1 MFAVKILTI
10 IVVLQVI
17 DNSYSFPHG
26 ILGGL
31 GTLMGWTNGLMSLI
45 PKQTGTTT
53 NETSQNQTDTI
64 PLIDLLGFNEM
75 KRDNPER
82 PRTKCSTNCARK
94 TFKEL
99 VFINKL
105 FQSMENMYGNIND
118 RLNEITV
125 DSGRAK
131 RSVPKQEGRKAKAQR
146 GTRAKRAQE
155 NPTLAEL
162 TTKSKF
168 FPEYGVA
175 FHHFASLYPGLRRTF
190 LHIRLEIPNSPPY
203 VHLQPLNRSDCI
215 EMYGRLRLL
224 DNRITEKGYITMC
237 EESFDTLTLF
247 REQYQKLYNQAEELI
262 QSKFHHFLP
271 KDIVSHT
278 TFSLTSNRTK
288 RGLPGLALAGTM
300 AGLANGIMG
309 VVGKAVNAKATDEK
323 FNALIAASEELLKFA
338 TILANNDISISNDLS
353 ALSHATATGQRHFRE
368 RLNNVTTALADV
380 DSNVKRDIKRLVTIT
395 EHNARTVDS
404 TTTMTRFMIA
414 YTHLFTYKHM
424 PILTVAMNEMRSYI
438 DFLHRFLDG
447 LDELSTGRLTYE
459 ILDPKVLQDNLVQ
472 ISRKLEENK
481 AGYELVLT
489 EARDYYTS
497 PLLIYTNLNG
507 SLVLQIPIY
516 LREIRQPPMS
526 LHALETLPVPYDSE
540 TYKGAK
546 NQFTQVSL
554 TKDYFAAHALY
565 YVVITESQLKR
576 CLKIRAIYLCENSF
590 LRVNVHADSCES
602 AIYYRKSASTI
613 AKHCEITFIQN
624 KKHPSRIIDIE
635 DILVLSNLPK
645 PWILMCNG
653 NRKVYNVTY
662 STYAIINR
670 NEFCKCS
677 LSAGY
682 DYYLHKTML
691 SCDEENMQYSRVA
704 NIDIQY
710 VPNKAIFDIME
721 ATFKYPIKESVRNSL
736 RSISTKIPNYD
747 LHNLNWYETPTSV
760 TDAVMQ
766 MDDEH
771 IVVPLQK
778 VLHKVLERSDERI
791 YRTKQDMIDSAK
803 SIRQHL
809 ADAAWWNKLEFVS
822 SIAVWVFG
830 ALFILS
836 ICCFR
841 RSVVSTILGAK
852 VLEEVDMIKVVPGAK
867 AATLPPIPTIP
878 TRQPLD
884 LPTGFTWGH
893 REQDTID
900 AIKDAATKTLS
911 PYQITML
918 ALFAGLILYLVITR
932 CWKHCRHTSF
942 FYRSLFPMLV
952 WSKFHRGSPTTEI
965 VLKIREIGTNKV
977 IWVWL
982 TKVSEFPDD
991 LAATGTLDKDLIN
1004 ITDACCVRIIHA
1016 RWNDANIELYSFASK
1031 HYYSLPTKGAVSFL
1045 SSSKLKAIR
1054 HEYDYDIKLMA
1065 SFLGSTNVIPLL
1077 NTSTAASGYPTY
1089 EVVRETAAGPSTQGA
1104 SRIPRVSKVTQ
1115 PTTQQ
1120 PTPAPRTRPQM
1131 SRQVALEIP
1140 EQTVAFQSVATD

>member
-1 MFAVKILTI
+1 MLAVKILTI

-26 ILGGL
+26 VLGGL
-31 GTLMGWTNGLMSLI
+31 GTLIGWTNGLMSLI
-45 PKQTGTTT
+45 PKQTRTTT
-53 NETSQNQTDTI
+53 DETSQNQTDTI
-64 PLIDLLGFNEM
+64 PLIDLLGLNEM

-82 PRTKCSTNCARK
+82 TRTNCSTNCARK

-105 FQSMENMYGNIND
+105 FRSMENMYGNIND
-118 RLNEITV
+118 RLDEITV

-131 RSVPKQEGRKAKAQR
+131 RSVPKQERRKAKAQG

-237 EESFDTLTLF
+237 EESFDTLALF
-247 REQYQKLYNQAEELI
+247 REQYQKLYDQAEELI

-278 TFSLTSNRTK
+278 TFSLASNRTK
-288 RGLPGLALAGTM
+288 RGLPGLAMAGAM

-338 TILANNDISISNDLS
+338 TILANNDIAISNDLS
-353 ALSHATATGQRHFRE
+353 VLSHATATGQRHFRE

-447 LDELSTGRLTYE
+447 LDKLSTGRLTYE

-516 LREIRQPPMS
+516 LKEIHQPPMS

-540 TYKGAK
+540 TYKGTK

-576 CLKIRAIYLCENSF
+576 CLKIRAVYLCENSF

-635 DILVLSNLPK
+635 DTLVLSNLPK

-691 SCDEENMQYSRVA
+691 SCDEEDMQYSRVA

-867 AATLPPIPTIP
+867 AATLPPFPTIP

-884 LPTGFTWGH
+884 LPTSFTWGH
-893 REQDTID
+893 KEQDTID

-918 ALFAGLILYLVITR
+918 ALFVGLMLYLVITR

-952 WSKFHRGSPTTEI
+952 WLKFHRGSPTTEI

-1004 ITDACCVRIIHA
+1004 ITDACCVHIIHA
-1016 RWNDANIELYSFASK
+1016 RWNDANIELYSLASK

-1054 HEYDYDIKLMA
+1054 HEYEYDIKLMA
-1065 SFLGSTNVIPLL
+1065 SFLGSTYVIPLL
-1077 NTSTAASGYPTY
+1077 NTSTAASGHSTY

-1104 SRIPRVSKVTQ
+1104 SRIPRVSKVSQ

-1120 PTPAPRTRPQM
+1120 PTPAPRTWPQM
-1131 SRQVALEIP
+1131 SRQVAMEIP
-1140 EQTVAFQSVATD
+1140 EQIVAFQSVATD

>member
-17 DNSYSFPHG
+17 NNSYSFPHG
-26 ILGGL
+26 ALGGF
-31 GTLMGWTNGLMSLI
+31 GTLIGWTNGLMSLI
-45 PKQTGTTT
+45 PKQTRTTT
-53 NETSQNQTDTI
+53 DETSQNQTDTI
-64 PLIDLLGFNEM
+64 PLIDLLGLNEM
-75 KRDNPER
+75 KRDKPQR
-82 PRTKCSTNCARK
+82 PRTNCSTNCARK

-105 FQSMENMYGNIND
+105 FRSMESMYGDIND
-118 RLNEITV
+118 RLDEITV

-131 RSVPKQEGRKAKAQR
+131 RSVPKQEERKAKPQ
-146 GTRAKRAQE
+146 GGIRAKRSRE

-215 EMYGRLRLL
+215 DMYGRLRLL
-224 DNRITEKGYITMC
+224 NNRITEKGYIIMC
-237 EESFDTLTLF
+237 EESFDTLALF
-247 REQYQKLYNQAEELI
+247 REQYQKLYDQAEELI

-271 KDIVSHT
+271 KDIISHT
-278 TFSLTSNRTK
+278 TFSLASNRTK
-288 RGLPGLALAGTM
+288 RGLPGLAM
-300 AGLANGIMG
+300 AGAMASLANGIMG

-323 FNALIAASEELLKFA
+323 FNALIAASEELLKFT
-338 TILANNDISISNDLS
+338 TILANNDIAISNDLS
-353 ALSHATATGQRHFRE
+353 VLSHATATGQRHLRE

-395 EHNARTVDS
+395 ERNARTVDS

-516 LREIRQPPMS
+516 LKEIYQPPMS

-540 TYKGAK
+540 TYKGTK

-576 CLKIRAIYLCENSF
+576 CLKIRAVYLCENSF

-602 AIYYRKSASTI
+602 AINYRKSASTI

-635 DILVLSNLPK
+635 DTLVLSNLPK

-691 SCDEENMQYSRVA
+691 SCDEEDMQYSRVA

-791 YRTKQDMIDSAK
+791 YRMKQDMIDSAK

-867 AATLPPIPTIP
+867 AATLPPIPDIP

-884 LPTGFTWGH
+884 LPTSFTWGH
-893 REQDTID
+893 KEQDTID

-918 ALFAGLILYLVITR
+918 ALFVGLILYLVITR

-1016 RWNDANIELYSFASK
+1016 RWNDANIELYSLASK

-1054 HEYDYDIKLMA
+1054 HEY
-1065 SFLGSTNVIPLL
+1065 
-1077 NTSTAASGYPTY
+1077 
-1089 EVVRETAAGPSTQGA
+1089 
-1104 SRIPRVSKVTQ
+1104 RV
-1115 PTTQQ
+1115 
-1120 PTPAPRTRPQM
+1120 
-1131 SRQVALEIP
+1131 
-1140 EQTVAFQSVATD
+1140 